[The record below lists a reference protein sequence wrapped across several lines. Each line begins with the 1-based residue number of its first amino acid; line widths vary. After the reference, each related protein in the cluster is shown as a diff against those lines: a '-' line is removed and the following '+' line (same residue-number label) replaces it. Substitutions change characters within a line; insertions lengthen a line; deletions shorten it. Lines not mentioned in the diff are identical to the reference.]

1 MVSQVDHF
9 DTIFVSSEFEA
20 LILENSLIKQHQPHY
35 NILLKDDKGYPFV
48 RLSHGP
54 YPRFT
59 LANKTA
65 DDGARYFG
73 PFGARGET
81 RAAIDAV
88 CAAFRLP
95 TCTRRFPRDIGKER
109 PCLNH
114 HMGRCDGFCRGEPDA
129 EEYQKRIEQ
138 ACSLLSGH
146 YKTLARELK
155 TEMEH
160 EAEQLHFEQAA
171 VLRDRIAAIEVLGK
185 RQKVIAGVCADTDVW
200 GLYTGAAKSGC
211 AVVHVEDGSVTGRET
226 SIFTAPTDETE
237 ADTLSA
243 LLSQYYLPRGV
254 LPREI
259 LLPFA
264 VDELSGLETVLT
276 SRAGH
281 RVTLRVPQRGEK
293 AELLAMAERNAR
305 EEVERVTTAAE
316 REDKTLRSLA
326 AMCGLSAAP
335 KRMESYD
342 ISNTGAS
349 DIVASMVVY
358 AGARPLKR
366 DYRHFKMKSVT
377 AHPDDYASMEEVLT
391 RRLQRYADGDE
402 KFAPLPDVFLIDG
415 GMTHAAVAEKV
426 CAAFGLHIPI
436 FGMVK
441 DDRHRT
447 RALTTAEG
455 HEIDLHADPAVFAL
469 IGQIQEETHR
479 FAIAYHHESHTR
491 SSVASA
497 LDGIPN
503 IGEVRKRK
511 LLARFKSVKAIR
523 EAELPAL
530 QSELRRAETAEG
542 VSCDLLIDL
551 QGPELRVG
559 ALFAPLTLRE
569 GDTLTLGEAF
579 PVPPILT
586 GNLQDGDELLLDDGA
601 RSLRVLDAR
610 AMTCRVERGGVLRS
624 RKSLAVAGRELPASA
639 LTEMDMENLSRAREY
654 GVTALMQPFVRGADD
669 LRAVR
674 AVLRE
679 TGAQELKIFAKIEN
693 MTGLHR
699 LDEILPLADVVVI
712 ARGDLG
718 NAMPLWEL
726 PRAQTLIARKCR
738 AAKRPF
744 MVSTQMLHSMHHAAV
759 PTRAEVTDVYQAA
772 RSGADYLLLTGE
784 TAVGEYPVEAM
795 TYFAKI
801 AANGWADAE

>member
-1 MVSQVDHF
+1 MKNTMKTAALLLTACLLLAGLCLPAWAE
-9 DTIFVSSEFEA
+9 DTVTVYLDGTDTGVTMTPDQRAYESVPYVELARAMGMETWYDWETNTVHSHGETREIAFVLLNYTTA
-20 LILENSLIKQHQPHY
+20 TLWENGEERQ
-35 NILLKDDKGYPFV
+35 V
-48 RLSHGP
+48 RLSL
-54 YPRFT
+54 RT
-59 LANKTA
+59 LDGKCYISNDSVYDLFGHRIERNGTVIDLYNVDRIAAQVQNRVPLLAEYFEAASLSANHHTDLTA
-65 DDGARYFG
+65 GLSIEAVSELFG
-73 PFGARGET
+73 LKITGGTET

-109 PCLNH
+109 PCLNY

-366 DYRHFKMKSVT
+366 DYRRFKMKSVT

-426 CAAFGLHIPI
+426 CAAFGLRIPI

-479 FAIAYHHESHTR
+479 FAITYHHESHTR

-523 EAELPAL
+523 EVELPAL
-530 QSELRRAETAEG
+530 QSELGRA
-542 VSCDLLIDL
+542 
-551 QGPELRVG
+551 
-559 ALFAPLTLRE
+559 
-569 GDTLTLGEAF
+569 
-579 PVPPILT
+579 
-586 GNLQDGDELLLDDGA
+586 
-601 RSLRVLDAR
+601 
-610 AMTCRVERGGVLRS
+610 
-624 RKSLAVAGRELPASA
+624 AGR
-639 LTEMDMENLSRAREY
+639 
-654 GVTALMQPFVRGADD
+654 
-669 LRAVR
+669 AVYDHFHPKE
-674 AVLRE
+674 E
-679 TGAQELKIFAKIEN
+679 T
-693 MTGLHR
+693 
-699 LDEILPLADVVVI
+699 P
-712 ARGDLG
+712 
-718 NAMPLWEL
+718 
-726 PRAQTLIARKCR
+726 
-738 AAKRPF
+738 
-744 MVSTQMLHSMHHAAV
+744 
-759 PTRAEVTDVYQAA
+759 
-772 RSGADYLLLTGE
+772 
-784 TAVGEYPVEAM
+784 
-795 TYFAKI
+795 
-801 AANGWADAE
+801 

>member
-1 MVSQVDHF
+1 MTKEQLLEKANDLPLAPGVYLMMDASGKVIYVGKAKKLKNRVSQYFQLGTGHNEKTRRMVSQVDHF

-109 PCLNH
+109 PCLNY

-138 ACSLLSGH
+138 ACSLLAGH

-316 REDKTLRSLA
+316 R
-326 AMCGLSAAP
+326 
-335 KRMESYD
+335 
-342 ISNTGAS
+342 
-349 DIVASMVVY
+349 
-358 AGARPLKR
+358 
-366 DYRHFKMKSVT
+366 
-377 AHPDDYASMEEVLT
+377 
-391 RRLQRYADGDE
+391 
-402 KFAPLPDVFLIDG
+402 
-415 GMTHAAVAEKV
+415 
-426 CAAFGLHIPI
+426 
-436 FGMVK
+436 
-441 DDRHRT
+441 
-447 RALTTAEG
+447 
-455 HEIDLHADPAVFAL
+455 
-469 IGQIQEETHR
+469 
-479 FAIAYHHESHTR
+479 
-491 SSVASA
+491 
-497 LDGIPN
+497 
-503 IGEVRKRK
+503 
-511 LLARFKSVKAIR
+511 
-523 EAELPAL
+523 
-530 QSELRRAETAEG
+530 
-542 VSCDLLIDL
+542 
-551 QGPELRVG
+551 
-559 ALFAPLTLRE
+559 
-569 GDTLTLGEAF
+569 
-579 PVPPILT
+579 
-586 GNLQDGDELLLDDGA
+586 
-601 RSLRVLDAR
+601 
-610 AMTCRVERGGVLRS
+610 
-624 RKSLAVAGRELPASA
+624 
-639 LTEMDMENLSRAREY
+639 
-654 GVTALMQPFVRGADD
+654 
-669 LRAVR
+669 
-674 AVLRE
+674 
-679 TGAQELKIFAKIEN
+679 
-693 MTGLHR
+693 
-699 LDEILPLADVVVI
+699 
-712 ARGDLG
+712 
-718 NAMPLWEL
+718 
-726 PRAQTLIARKCR
+726 
-738 AAKRPF
+738 
-744 MVSTQMLHSMHHAAV
+744 
-759 PTRAEVTDVYQAA
+759 
-772 RSGADYLLLTGE
+772 
-784 TAVGEYPVEAM
+784 
-795 TYFAKI
+795 
-801 AANGWADAE
+801 